1 MKYLFKNMK
10 TDLNCAIPG
19 HSLQIVRD
27 VHEQHQ
33 QSSVT

>member
-1 MKYLFKNMK
+1 MK

-19 HSLQIVRD
+19 QFLLAVRD

-33 QSSVT
+33 QSSVTWKQ